1 VILARQQ
8 AAVTEWS
15 ARAADSEAKGQ
26 AHRAAIHAWK
36 EQRFGTPWML
46 GWAFA
51 AGALWGAGPHVKTRK
66 GKATTKYLGLANTI
80 LLAWRILGSRM

>member
-1 VILARQQ
+1 MLARQQ
-8 AAVTEWS
+8 SAVDEWS
-15 ARAADSEAKGQ
+15 SRAKASETRGR

-36 EQRFGTPWML
+36 DQRFGSLWTL

-51 AGALWGAGPHVKTRK
+51 AGALWGVGPHVRTRK
-66 GKATTKYLGLANTI
+66 GKATKKYLGLANTI